1 MHILLILLI
10 NNGLC
15 HGYNV
20 CSILRDIFMTNF
32 GQNTSIHAVKRCLCY
47 TLDIL
52 TTYLW
57 YGKTKSQVNDIHKR
71 FKWKIQNYQINFQ
84 VSPRK
89 FAFLDAML
97 HKDENNNIHTNL
109 YRKPTDQLVF
119 LHAKSEHPRSL

>member
-1 MHILLILLI
+1 MGCAMGIMCAPSYA
-10 NNGLC
+10 N
-15 HGYNV
+15 
-20 CSILRDIFMTNF
+20 IFMTNF

-109 YRKPTDQLVF
+109 NGKPTDQLVF